1 MDQELRELLKQVID
15 DPNIRKAREEAY
27 KQKLKETKNGLE
39 ANKLK
44 LKEIQELRRT
54 LSLYVKDQ
62 DKRREL
68 IGIID
73 KQIDSTENL
82 IDQNEKILETSKK
95 LGDSFVGLGKAAFR
109 GEGSISAFTDNVK
122 GLGLLGNRLDVNI
135 ETFRQ
140 LSQSG
145 ANFGQSIVELR
156 TAAASAALP
165 LDDFAALVANN
176 SQNLAAL
183 FGSTTQG
190 AQAIAR
196 LGAQTRELGIERLA
210 PLGLTVD
217 EINETLL
224 LN

>member
-15 DPNIRKAREEAY
+15 DPKVREAREKQFKDRVKEA
-27 KQKLKETKNGLE
+27 KTSTEIL
-39 ANKLK
+39 KLK
-44 LKEIQELRRT
+44 LKEIQDLKSSLR
-54 LSLYVKDQ
+54 LYVKDEA
-62 DKRREL
+62 KRKEA
-68 IGIID
+68 IGLID

-82 IDQNEKILETSKK
+82 ISANEKILETSKK
-95 LGDSFVGLGKAAFR
+95 LGDSFVGLGKAAFQ
-109 GEGSISAFTDNVK
+109 GEGSISAFTDNIK

-140 LSQSG
+140 LSQTG

-165 LDDFAALVANN
+165 LDDFANLVASN

-190 AQAIAR
+190 ARAIAQ
-196 LGAQTRELGIERLA
+196 LGA
-210 PLGLTVD
+210 
-217 EINETLL
+217 
-224 LN
+224 